1 MYISN
6 DILFE
11 KIKKQF
17 LRMFNETDG
26 QWESPYLLPRN
37 FITKY
42 EYKGINRILLSS
54 SPYWVTKNQLKK
66 KSIESGW
73 KLKENSDSSFIVFFK
88 KEKIEEE
95 NTREKKII
103 IRETSFIKF
112 YEMYSVLDII
122 DDEDQPIYIPAKES
136 KRIKDLKKDL
146 IEFCMFEKINLEE
159 TSVRGYSYYNY
170 THDKI
175 GMYPHFDDDIEY
187 SLTLAHEIIHA
198 TGHEKRLNR
207 NFEYEI
213 EEGIAEIGSLFLTS
227 HYIPEI
233 PHHNF
238 LNATKYIKNWLS
250 VAKDYNLISILSN
263 GEKATR
269 YVLNKLSS
277 QKKELIF

>member
-1 MYISN
+1 MYVSN
-6 DILFE
+6 EILFE

-250 VAKDYNLISILSN
+250 V
-263 GEKATR
+263 
-269 YVLNKLSS
+269 
-277 QKKELIF
+277 